1 MSSMSSRNDDLRS
14 RLLATF
20 RVEAEEHIEA
30 LTAGLL
36 SLERGLAPEPE
47 RGVVEATFR
56 EMHTLKGAAR
66 SVGLAEIERL
76 CASCESV
83 LSRVTRG
90 DLRLTPGIL
99 AGLQDSID
107 GIARRLAADGESP
120 AVSELVGRLERESAD
135 VAEPIQ
141 APRPAAEK
149 PAVSAG
155 VLGDTIRLATAKLD
169 ALLVRA
175 EDLLLPRL
183 AAAERSD
190 EARALFDALTG
201 SRAALVRTGGNGTG
215 AATAVEQHL
224 RAAEA
229 QAAALLDGLLHD
241 QRRIG
246 VAVDS
251 LSDELRRVRMTCAS
265 AVLDLFPR
273 MVRDLAVEQGKD
285 VEWEAHGADLELDR
299 KVLEAVKDPLIHLV
313 RNAVGHGI
321 ERPQER
327 TAAGKPRCGRV
338 AVSAAALE
346 GGRIEI
352 VVEDDGRG
360 CDPAAAKAAAVRARL
375 VAAEEVE
382 ALADGDA
389 LELLY
394 RSGVSTS
401 PIITDIAGHGL
412 GLAIVKECVD
422 RLDGE
427 IELHSRP
434 GGGTTVRMVLPATIT
449 GFRGLLV
456 RAGGQP
462 FLLSLDAVRRVLLVA
477 AGDVGVVE
485 GRDTISWNGAP
496 VPVVSLDALL
506 GLAEEQTE
514 SRGDGYR
521 HCVIVRSGG
530 DCVGLVVQD
539 VLGTRELLVKDLG
552 PPLVR
557 VRNVAAAGLLG
568 SGEIVLILRPAD
580 LVATGTQTVRR
591 PAVTAEAEEA
601 RETSVLV
608 VDDSFTTRT
617 MEKNLLEAAGYRV
630 RTAVDGVEAW
640 TALKSER
647 FDLLVSDVDMPRMD
661 GLGLTERIRED
672 RELSDLPVVLV
683 TALESQE
690 NQERG
695 IDVGANAY
703 VVKSS
708 FDQSNLLEV
717 IRRLV

>member
-1 MSSMSSRNDDLRS
+1 MASRDDDLRS

-20 RVEAEEHIEA
+20 EVEAEEHLEA

-36 SLERGLAPEPE
+36 SLERGLGPGEE

-56 EMHTLKGAAR
+56 EVHTLKGAAR

-76 CASCESV
+76 CQACESV

-90 DLRLTPGIL
+90 DLRLTPEIL
-99 AGLQDSID
+99 GGLQDAIEA
-107 GIARRLAADGESP
+107 IARLLAGDGELPEMS
-120 AVSELVGRLERESAD
+120 ALVARLDQTVAGP
-135 VAEPIQ
+135 AEPVQ
-141 APRPAAEK
+141 APRPPAEVPAMSVAA
-149 PAVSAG
+149 
-155 VLGDTIRLATAKLD
+155 LGDTIRLATAKLD
-169 ALLVRA
+169 ALLARA

-183 AAAERSD
+183 AAAERTD
-190 EARALFDALTG
+190 DARALVEALTR
-201 SRAALVRTGGNGTG
+201 SRAALLHGGSNGAG
-215 AATAVEQHL
+215 PAAAVEPQL
-224 RAAEA
+224 RVAGS
-229 QAAALLDGLLHD
+229 QAGALLDSLLHD

-251 LSDELRRVRMTCAS
+251 LHDELRRVRMTGAS
-265 AVLDLFPR
+265 SVLDLFPR
-273 MVRDLAVEQGKD
+273 MVRNLAIEQGKEVD
-285 VEWEAHGADLELDR
+285 WEALGADLELDR

-321 ERPQER
+321 ERPEER
-327 TAAGKPRCGRV
+327 TRAGKPRCGRV
-338 AVSAAALE
+338 AVSVAGLE

-352 VVEDDGRG
+352 RVEDDGRG

-375 VAAEEVE
+375 FTGEEAE
-382 ALADGDA
+382 ALADDDA
-389 LELLY
+389 LALLY

-422 RLDGE
+422 RLAGE
-427 IELHSRP
+427 IALESRL
-434 GGGTTVRMVLPATIT
+434 GEGTSVRMVVPATIAS
-449 GFRGLLV
+449 FRGLLV

-462 FLLSLDAVRRVLLVA
+462 FLLSIDAVERVLRVT
-477 AGDVGVVE
+477 AGDVGVVG
-485 GRDTISWNGAP
+485 GRDTTFWNGSA
-496 VPVVSLDALL
+496 VPVAALDGLL
-506 GLAEEQTE
+506 GLPAEEE
-514 SRGDGYR
+514 NRSAEGRP
-521 HCVIVRSGG
+521 CVVVRFGG
-530 DCVGLVVQD
+530 ECVGLLVQD

-580 LVATGTQTVRR
+580 LVAAGTQVVRR
-591 PAVTAEAEEA
+591 PTVATEIEEA
-601 RETSVLV
+601 TDMSVLV

-630 RTAVDGVEAW
+630 RTAVDGVDAW

-661 GLGLTERIRED
+661 GLVLTERVRED

-683 TALESQE
+683 TALESPE

-695 IDVGANAY
+695 IEVGANAY
-703 VVKSS
+703 IVKSS
-708 FDQSNLLEV
+708 FEQSNLLEV